1 MRSDL
6 LLTSIVLGIA
16 FASARLLQT
25 TATPSSTN
33 SSSHLNEVP
42 DDMMDMMYSQLYFYM
57 GTKVKYIFNNL
68 ETQNAGTYCLALV
81 VTFIMAIMIEGLNFL
96 RYHL

>member
-1 MRSDL
+1 MRSIIAKIML
-6 LLTSIVLGIA
+6 LSAVASLTA
-16 FASARLLQT
+16 AQA
-25 TATPSSTN
+25 STN
-33 SSSHLNEVP
+33 TTQPRDIDLNEAHG
-42 DDMMDMMYSQLYFYM
+42 DMDMMYSQLYFYM

-81 VTFIMAIMIEGLNFL
+81 VTFIIAIMIEGLNFL